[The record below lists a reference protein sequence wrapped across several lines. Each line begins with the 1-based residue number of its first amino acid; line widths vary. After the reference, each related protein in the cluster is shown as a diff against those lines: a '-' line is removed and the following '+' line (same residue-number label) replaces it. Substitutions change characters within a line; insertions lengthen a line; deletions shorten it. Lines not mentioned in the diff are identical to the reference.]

1 MKIKEID
8 LYLKKVYY
16 FLDLPSSY
24 ASKNTFYQAARVKF
38 PEVKLNQ
45 VENWLSKQLS
55 HTLHKPLYKTFQTR
69 PVIVY
74 AIDELW
80 QLDLSKLDLSK
91 LARENDGHNSY
102 CLLLMSYLS
111 MVGFYP

>member
-45 VENWLSKQLS
+45 VENNSKQLS
-55 HTLHKPLYKTFQTR
+55 YTLHKPL
-69 PVIVY
+69 
-74 AIDELW
+74 
-80 QLDLSKLDLSK
+80 
-91 LARENDGHNSY
+91 
-102 CLLLMSYLS
+102 
-111 MVGFYP
+111 